1 MSIIIKH
8 KQNGFTLL
16 EILVTLVILA
26 IGLLGLLSLQ
36 MVSLKNNHSAQQRTT
51 AIVHTYDILDR
62 IRLNRT
68 VNYSIGFADV
78 AANPA
83 TIEGQDITEW
93 KANIARELPAGQGRI
108 EDDGTIVI
116 VEVRWDETRAGNQ
129 ARGTGGSNKQ
139 SFIVSTQK

>member
-1 MSIIIKH
+1 MSITKNN

-51 AIVHTYDILDR
+51 AIVHAYDILDR

-68 VNYSIGFADV
+68 VNYSIGFADA

-83 TIEGQDITEW
+83 TIVGQDITEW
-93 KANIARELPAGQGRI
+93 KANIARELPAGLGRI
-108 EDDGTIVI
+108 EDDGSIVI
-116 VEVRWDETRAGNQ
+116 VEVQWDESRAGNES
-129 ARGTGGSNKQ
+129 RGTGGSNIQ
-139 SFIVSTQK
+139 SFTVSTQK

>member
-1 MSIIIKH
+1 MIKRD

-51 AIVHTYDILDR
+51 AIVHAYDILDR

-68 VNYSIGFADV
+68 ANYSIGLED
-78 AANPA
+78 AAAGA
-83 TIEGQDITEW
+83 TLKDLDLIEW
-93 KANIARELPAGQGRI
+93 KANIGRELPSGQGGI
-108 EDDGTIVI
+108 EDDGVI
-116 VEVRWDETRAGNQ
+116 VTVEVQWNDTRAGNQ
-129 ARGTGGSNKQ
+129 TRGTSGITQ
-139 SFIVSTQK
+139 SFLVSTQK